1 VVQRGRLFFLYFFS
15 LFIFFHC
22 EKYQRVPF
30 SLEWVDPM
38 VAISIKDLFL
48 FDSRNDK
55 EWAGQSLQIDSAM
68 LSYKIVI
75 EQRVVQSSRLVFLYF
90 FTVKN
95 ISQCLFPLHGS
106 T

>member
-1 VVQRGRLFFLYFFS
+1 M
-15 LFIFFHC
+15 
-22 EKYQRVPF
+22 PF

-55 EWAGQSLQIDSAM
+55 DWAGQSLQIDSAM

-90 FTVKN
+90 FQRDNYCGVEKE
-95 ISQCLFPLHGS
+95 SRHLPSSCVQCNGKGDRS
-106 T
+106 TR